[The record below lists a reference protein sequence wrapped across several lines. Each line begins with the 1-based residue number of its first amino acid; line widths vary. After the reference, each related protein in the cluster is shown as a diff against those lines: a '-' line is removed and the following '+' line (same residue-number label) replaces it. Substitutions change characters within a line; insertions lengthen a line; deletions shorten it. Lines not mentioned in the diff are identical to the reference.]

1 MGPSMSTQTGPASRP
16 RDRHCAQDGSRH
28 ALVTGCASGIG
39 AAITARLL
47 AGGWRVTGVDLRA
60 PRQDPPGDFRYAQ
73 ADLAATDEVLRLCAN
88 CPDVDALVHAAG
100 FMRVNPVGAFRPEDG
115 EAMWRVHVQ
124 AAETLIDALAARMPD
139 GGRIVLIGS
148 RTAAGAARRG
158 QYAAT
163 KAALLGL
170 ARSCAAELAP
180 RGVTVNVVAPG
191 ATDTPM
197 LADPTRGGS
206 PPRLPPIGRFIR
218 TDEIAELVA
227 YLLGP
232 YAAAITGQQIV
243 VCGGGSL

>member
-1 MGPSMSTQTGPASRP
+1 MSTQAGM
-16 RDRHCAQDGSRH
+16 AQRREQRLAQAVGRH

-47 AGGWRVTGVDLRA
+47 AGGWRVTGADLRA
-60 PRQDPPGDFRYAQ
+60 PRHEPPGDFRYEQ
-73 ADLAATDEVLRLCAN
+73 TDLAATDQVLRLCAN
-88 CPDVDALVHAAG
+88 CPDPDALVHAAG
-100 FMRVNPVGAFRPEDG
+100 FMRVNPVGAYRPEDG
-115 EAMWRVHVQ
+115 EAMWRVHVM
-124 AAETLIDALAARMPD
+124 AAETMIDALAARMPA
-139 GGRIVLIGS
+139 GGRVVLIGS
-148 RTAAGAARRG
+148 RTAAGAAGRG

-163 KAALLGL
+163 KSALLGL

-180 RGVTVNVVAPG
+180 RGITVNVVAPG

-197 LADPTRGGS
+197 LADPSRGGS

-232 YAAAITGQQIV
+232 FAAAITGQQII